1 MCLDELADER
11 DFVSIG
17 LEDVDELPVAMGLER
32 MRRIVD
38 VGHAT
43 VHARREVDAHLAQ
56 DEHAPTRHVLAA
68 VVADSLD
75 DQVRT
80 RVARGEALPGEAV
93 HEAPARRRAVEGD
106 VAHDDVF
113 LGPERRPARWGDRDR
128 STRKPLAEVI
138 VCLARNREHDALGQK
153 RAKAHA
159 ARPAAVDPDEVVG
172 QPLGMMRRHVGTEH
186 GAHATVHV
194 RDVHVEVDGFE
205 TLARELRVG
214 DEQRRIECLGQRIGS
229 LGADEEM
236 GTMRVGNRAAEID
249 LRLGE

>member
-1 MCLDELADER
+1 MSSRNER

-80 RVARGEALPGEAV
+80 RVARGEALPARPFTKPLPDV
-93 HEAPARRRAVEGD
+93 APVEGD
-106 VAHDDVF
+106 VA
-113 LGPERRPARWGDRDR
+113 PR
-128 STRKPLAEVI
+128 
-138 VCLARNREHDALGQK
+138 
-153 RAKAHA
+153 
-159 ARPAAVDPDEVVG
+159 
-172 QPLGMMRRHVGTEH
+172 
-186 GAHATVHV
+186 
-194 RDVHVEVDGFE
+194 
-205 TLARELRVG
+205 
-214 DEQRRIECLGQRIGS
+214 
-229 LGADEEM
+229 
-236 GTMRVGNRAAEID
+236 
-249 LRLGE
+249 